1 MSEKLVRDLIPAIIT
16 ESGGVPRYRV
26 AESEKEMQHFLRE
39 KLIEEYDEIVE
50 AEDYRDKIE
59 EAGDILEVV
68 RAVFRLNGVSMK
80 QAEAAADQKY
90 LKRGGFTSG
99 YILHT

>member
-1 MSEKLVRDLIPAIIT
+1 MSEKLVRDLIPAIIA

-26 AESEKEMQHFLRE
+26 AKSEKEMQYFLKE
-39 KLIEEYDEIVE
+39 KIAEEYDEIVS
-50 AEDYRDKIE
+50 AEDHSSKIE

-68 RAVFRLNGVSMK
+68 RTIFRINGVSMK

>member
-1 MSEKLVRDLIPAIIT
+1 MNEKLVRDLIPAIIA
-16 ESGGVPRYRV
+16 ESGGTPAYRV
-26 AESEKEMQHFLRE
+26 AKSEKEMQHFLRE
-39 KLIEEYDEIVE
+39 KLVEEYDEIVE
-50 AEDYRDKIE
+50 ADDHHDKIE

-99 YILHT
+99 YILHI